1 MSDRSALTGMERAM
15 VRTVSDIANKLRR
28 AESRYRVN
36 KVKYV
41 VGADVGVT
49 ASYYFTDGRRDGIRE
64 TARAILYV
72 WASLRPGNRRVL
84 SSAFRASWH
93 ASKAAVT
100 APAQT
105 PGGAL

>member
-1 MSDRSALTGMERAM
+1 M
-15 VRTVSDIANKLRR
+15 VQTVSDIANKLRR
-28 AESRYRVN
+28 AENRYRVN
-36 KVKYV
+36 KVKYLG
-41 VGADVGVT
+41 VGTVGDT
-49 ASYYFTDGRRDGIRE
+49 AAYYFADGRRDGIRE
-64 TARAILYV
+64 TAKAILYV
-72 WASLRPGNRRVL
+72 WASLRPGTRRVL